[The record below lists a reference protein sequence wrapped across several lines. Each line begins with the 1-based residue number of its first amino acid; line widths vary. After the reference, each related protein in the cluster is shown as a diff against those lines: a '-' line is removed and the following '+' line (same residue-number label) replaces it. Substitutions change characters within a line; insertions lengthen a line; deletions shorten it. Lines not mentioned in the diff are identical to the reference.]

1 MSIVNCQLSIVN
13 CQLLIL
19 KENALITIADLRR
32 NALFAD
38 VKMSELRRILPT
50 LRKEYY
56 PRSALICREG
66 ESGSSIYIILS
77 GQVKLS
83 VTENTYTTNLGYLNA
98 GDFFGES
105 AVLTNEPRTVTAEAV
120 IDAEVVLFSQQSFHE
135 LVERDPTIMHNI
147 IRTIDQRIRKKTLGL
162 FHQQPKHSQIIS
174 IYSPKRTP
182 WKTFLAVHLAASLF
196 TQTLQ
201 PVVVLDMTMNAP
213 DIARILRM
221 EGIETVEDE
230 LTEETLQH
238 FCSQHTSGFYL
249 LTMSAEL
256 LRTGKISRERIAG
269 MLGMLKTSYQ
279 YVLINTSTEISNNTF
294 EALDLSNMVV
304 LLSPVG
310 EEPPIGMFDHQEI
323 ITVYYTPQ
331 DKSQTTA
338 YSTEMTPLL
347 LPSDQAAERQ
357 FYEQG
362 ELSLSHTGYRHTNLL
377 IHKIARHLANL
388 RIGVAL
394 GGMAARGLAH
404 IGVLKVLERNQIPID
419 MLASSNT
426 GAIVGAM
433 YALGISVADIEQ
445 AAFEVQ
451 KSLPLVSFRDVSL
464 LSGGLLSQR
473 RIMKL
478 IAEYIPEKLTFH
490 DLHIPLR
497 IITMALDVGKEVPL
511 SSGSLFK
518 ALEAS
523 IAMPGIFP
531 PVNYEGNFLLD
542 GSTINPVPMS
552 DLIEMEADI
561 LVGVNSFGQL
571 SPSYTPPPEHYTNL
585 VGYAENMKMVDIIT
599 RSFQNLQY
607 EISSAKAMIADVTIT
622 PELLGYPWVDFK
634 HAQEIIEAGEKA
646 AEKMLPELQKV
657 IEDRRLHRR
666 I

>member
-1 MSIVNCQLSIVN
+1 MTIGND
-13 CQLLIL
+13 
-19 KENALITIADLRR
+19 NALITIADLRR

-38 VKMSELRRILPT
+38 VKVSELRRILPT

-66 ESGSSIYIILS
+66 EQGSSIYIILS

-83 VTENTYTTNLGYLNA
+83 VTENTHSTNLGYLNA

-105 AVLTNEPRTVTAEAV
+105 AVLTNEPRAITAEAV

-135 LVERDPTIMHNI
+135 LVERDPTIMHNM

-213 DIARILRM
+213 NIARILRM
-221 EGIETVEDE
+221 EGIEPVEDE
-230 LTEETLQH
+230 ITEETLQY
-238 FCSQHTSGFYL
+238 FCYHHPSGFYL
-249 LTMSAEL
+249 MTMSDEL

-269 MLGMLKTSYQ
+269 ILGMLKASYQ

-304 LLSPVG
+304 LLSPVA

-331 DKSQTTA
+331 AASQSLLH
-338 YSTEMTPLL
+338 STEMTPLL
-347 LPSDQAAERQ
+347 LPSDQDAERL

-362 ELSLSHTGYRHTNLL
+362 EMSLSHTSHHGGMNLI
-377 IHKIARHLANL
+377 IHKIARHIANL
-388 RIGVAL
+388 RIGLAL

-404 IGVLKVLERNQIPID
+404 IGVLKVLERNAITID
-419 MLASSNT
+419 MIAGSNT
-426 GAIVGAM
+426 GALVGAM
-433 YALGISVADIEQ
+433 YALGMSIADIEQ

-451 KSLPLVSFRDVSL
+451 KSLPLVSFRDFSL
-464 LSGGLLSQR
+464 LSGGLLSHR
-473 RIMKL
+473 RIRKL
-478 IAEYIPEKLTFH
+478 ISEYIPEKLTFH
-490 DLHIPLR
+490 DLHISLR

-511 SSGSLFK
+511 SSGSLLK

-531 PVNYEGNFLLD
+531 PINYDGNFLVD

-571 SPSYTPPPEHYTNL
+571 SPSYTPPPENYINL
-585 VGYAENMKMVDIIT
+585 VGYAENMKMIDIIT

-607 EISSAKAMIADVTIT
+607 EISSAKAMIADVTII
-622 PELLGYPWVDFK
+622 PDLLGYTWVDFK
-634 HAQEIIEAGEKA
+634 HAQGIIEAGEKA
-646 AEKMLPELQKV
+646 AEKMLPELKRV
-657 IEDRRLHRR
+657 IENRRLYRR
-666 I
+666 F

>member
-1 MSIVNCQLSIVN
+1 M
-13 CQLLIL
+13 
-19 KENALITIADLRR
+19 ITIADLRR

-38 VKMSELRRILPT
+38 VKVSELRRILPT

-66 ESGSSIYIILS
+66 EQGSSVYIILS

-83 VTENTYTTNLGYLNA
+83 ITENTHTTNLGYLNA

-105 AVLTNEPRTVTAEAV
+105 AVLTNEPRTITAEAV
-120 IDAEVVLFSQQSFHE
+120 IDAEIVLLSHQSFHE

-162 FHQQPKHSQIIS
+162 FHQQPKHSQIVS
-174 IYSPKRTP
+174 IYSPKKTP
-182 WKTFLAVHLAASLF
+182 RKTFLAVHLAVSLF
-196 TQTLQ
+196 TQTFQ

-213 DIARILRM
+213 NIASILRM
-221 EGIETVEDE
+221 EGIKPVEEE
-230 LTEETLQH
+230 LTEDTLQH
-238 FCSQHTSGFYL
+238 FCYQHMSGFHL
-249 LTMSAEL
+249 VTISAEL

-269 MLGMLKTSYQ
+269 LLGMLKASYQ

-323 ITVYYTPQ
+323 ITVYYIPPEATQ
-331 DKSQTTA
+331 IA
-338 YSTEMTPLL
+338 VNSTEMTPLL
-347 LPSDQAAERQ
+347 LPSGQSAEHQ
-357 FYEQG
+357 FYEHG
-362 ELSLSHTGYRHTNLL
+362 EMSLDRPVHEQTNVI
-377 IHKIARHLANL
+377 IHKIARHIANL
-388 RIGVAL
+388 RIGLAF
-394 GGMAARGLAH
+394 GGMAARGLSH
-404 IGVLKVLERNQIPID
+404 IGVLKVLERNHIPID
-419 MLASSNT
+419 MIAGSNT
-426 GAIVGAM
+426 GAIVGSM
-433 YALGISVADIEQ
+433 YALGMSVADIQQ

-451 KSLPLVSFRDVSL
+451 RYFPLVSFRDVSPF
-464 LSGGLLSQR
+464 SGGLLSHR
-473 RIMKL
+473 RIMKF

-490 DLHIPLR
+490 DLHISLR

-511 SSGSLFK
+511 SSGSLLK
-518 ALEAS
+518 GLEAS

-531 PVNYEGNFLLD
+531 PVNYDGNFLLD
-542 GSTINPVPMS
+542 GSTINPVPIS

-571 SPSYTPPPEHYTNL
+571 SPSYTPPPENYINL
-585 VGYAENMKMVDIIT
+585 VGYAENMKMIDIIT

-607 EISSAKAMIADVTIT
+607 EISSAKAMIADVTII
-622 PELLGYPWVDFK
+622 PELLGYTWVDFR
-634 HAQEIIEAGEKA
+634 HAQGIIEAGEKA
-646 AEKMLPELQKV
+646 AEEMLPQLKTV
-657 IEDRRLHRR
+657 IQNRRLYRR